1 MVLADEHAVSGETIV
16 HNLQAGVRWA
26 GQLGQSP
33 TVVFLAPSWGHVPQL
48 PQLLRQAGAEHAFI
62 SNGPSAAE
70 ARTAFWWRAPNGSSV
85 RAEHPPQPD
94 LAYAGRP
101 DDADQGS
108 VDDPSDRATRLLEAL
123 DSRDQGCEPAA
134 GPLLWL
140 YPTDLSEPAGNSLN
154 AQAESLV
161 ELMDAVNSRQD
172 RYFLR
177 VAPVQDYLEELT
189 SSGLPSLSGE
199 LRPAPEG
206 GGWAGLFSAMP
217 ELAAS
222 AAAAERALE
231 HFAEPLCA
239 LWLDPGDWPEGE
251 LSLAWG
257 HLVGNSDWRIRAPL
271 SGSGVARLSL
281 RPLLGEG
288 YDHVAKL
295 AGDAARRAL
304 SVASRAFSRPGP
316 VAVNP
321 TSRQRSG
328 LVQLDATLAT
338 GLPWAQ
344 PLRRGNV
351 LAWAHDVPGFGWAAL
366 AGSSGDELSAG
377 IEPVRAQRH
386 DLAGPSLDNGLVHL
400 SVNAAEGTF
409 AINGHWGL
417 DNLVDRPLEAAP
429 RLVPLP
435 AGGRP
440 HHPRRPRRQGRPRW
454 QPRCKLWR
462 RRTPGLGAS

>member
-1 MVLADEHAVSGETIV
+1 MLGPGGVLGHLFLDGDLAALKDYLRAHPEAGERLQALAASGHLAVGPWVVLADEHAVSGETIV

-33 TVVFLAPSWGHVPQL
+33 TVVFLAPSWGHVAQL
-48 PQLLRQAGAEHAFI
+48 PQLLRQAGAEHTFI

-108 VDDPSDRATRLLEAL
+108 AHDPSDRATRLLEAL

-271 SGSGVARLSL
+271 SGSGVAGPSL
-281 RPLLGEG
+281 PRRAGEG

-304 SVASRAFSRPGP
+304 SVASRAFSR
-316 VAVNP
+316 
-321 TSRQRSG
+321 
-328 LVQLDATLAT
+328 
-338 GLPWAQ
+338 
-344 PLRRGNV
+344 V
-351 LAWAHDVPGFGWAAL
+351 LAPWRSTPPPG
-366 AGSSGDELSAG
+366 SA
-377 IEPVRAQRH
+377 RASC
-386 DLAGPSLDNGLVHL
+386 SL
-400 SVNAAEGTF
+400 TP
-409 AINGHWGL
+409 
-417 DNLVDRPLEAAP
+417 PLLRAC
-429 RLVPLP
+429 RGRSLY
-435 AGGRP
+435 AGGTY
-440 HHPRRPRRQGRPRW
+440 
-454 QPRCKLWR
+454 WR
-462 RRTPGLGAS
+462 GPTTYLVLDGPPSPARAVTS